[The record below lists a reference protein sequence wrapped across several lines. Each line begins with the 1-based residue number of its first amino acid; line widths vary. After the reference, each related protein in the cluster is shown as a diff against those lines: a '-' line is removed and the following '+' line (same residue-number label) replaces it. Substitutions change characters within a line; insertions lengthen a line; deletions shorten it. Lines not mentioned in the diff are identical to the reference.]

1 MNADGCDALLVVSF
15 GGPEGPDDVLP
26 FLERVTAGRG
36 VPRPRL
42 LEVAEHY
49 HRFGGVSP
57 INAQNRALVAALEAE
72 LAARGWRLPVYWG
85 NRNWHPLLADTLG
98 QMAQDGIGRAVAFV
112 TSAFSSY
119 PGCRQYLDDIER
131 ARAEVGDR
139 APEVGKLRA
148 FYNHPGFVQPM
159 ARGVEATL
167 AAVPEERRRSAHLV
181 FTAHSIPVAMAR
193 SSDYE
198 AQLQEACRLVCGLL
212 GEPYRWDLVY
222 QSRSGPPVQ
231 RWLEPDVGD
240 HLETLAAAGVD
251 DVVIVP
257 IGFVSDH
264 MEVRFDLD
272 VEAAAKADEL
282 GLRAHRAPTVGTD
295 PELVAMIVDL
305 VAERGRPER
314 ERRRLG
320 RDRPRPDSCPVG
332 CCPRPAQPA
341 QQAQLAQGRPHP

>member
-1 MNADGCDALLVVSF
+1 VNADRCDALLVVSF
-15 GGPEGPDDVLP
+15 GGPEGADDVLP
-26 FLERVTAGRG
+26 FLEKVTAGRA
-36 VPRPRL
+36 VPRQRL

-57 INAQNRALVAALEAE
+57 INAQNRELVAGLEAE
-72 LAARGWRLPVYWG
+72 LARRGWRLPVYWG
-85 NRNWHPLLADTLG
+85 NRNWHPFLADTVA
-98 QMAQDGIGRAVAFV
+98 QMADDGIRRALAFV

-159 ARGVEATL
+159 ARRVEATL
-167 AAVPEERRRSAHLV
+167 AAMPEQRRRQSRLV
-181 FTAHSIPVAMAR
+181 FTAHSIPVAMAQ

-198 AQLQEACRLVCGLL
+198 AQLREACGLVCGLL
-212 GEPYRWDLVY
+212 GERYPWDLVY
-222 QSRSGPPVQ
+222 QSRSGPPGQ
-231 RWLEPDVGD
+231 PWLEPDVRD
-240 HLETLAAAGVD
+240 HLETLAAVGVD

-272 VEAAAKADEL
+272 IDARALADKL
-282 GLRAHRAPTVGTD
+282 GLRLHRVATVGTD
-295 PELVAMIVDL
+295 PELVAMIADL
-305 VAERGRPER
+305 VAERGRPES
-314 ERRRLG
+314 ERRGLG
-320 RDRPRPDSCPVG
+320 SDRPRPDVCPPG
-332 CCPRPAQPA
+332 CCPGPV
-341 QQAQLAQGRPHP
+341 QLAQRS

>member
-1 MNADGCDALLVVSF
+1 VNADRCDALLVVSF
-15 GGPEGPDDVLP
+15 GGPEGTDDVLP
-26 FLERVTAGRG
+26 FLEKVTAGRG
-36 VPRPRL
+36 VPRQRL

-72 LAARGWRLPVYWG
+72 LAQRGWQLPVYWG
-85 NRNWHPLLADTLG
+85 NRNWHPFLADTVR
-98 QMAQDGIGRAVAFV
+98 QMTRDGIRRSLAFV

-148 FYNHPGFVQPM
+148 FYNHPGFVRPM
-159 ARGVEATL
+159 VRGVEATL
-167 AAVPEERRRSAHLV
+167 AAVPEQRRRRTHLV
-181 FTAHSIPVAMAR
+181 FTAHSIPAAMAE

-198 AQLQEACRLVCGLL
+198 AQLEEACRLVCGLL
-212 GEPYRWDLVY
+212 GARYRWDLVY
-222 QSRSGPPVQ
+222 QSRSGPPRQ
-231 RWLEPDVGD
+231 PWLEPDIGD

-272 VEAAAKADEL
+272 VEAVAKADKL

-295 PELVAMIVDL
+295 PELVAMIADL
-305 VAERGRPER
+305 VVERGQPEPER
-314 ERRRLG
+314 HRLG
-320 RDRPRPDSCPVG
+320 SDPPRPDVCPPG
-332 CCPRPAQPA
+332 CCPGPAR
-341 QQAQLAQGRPHP
+341 LAH

>member
-1 MNADGCDALLVVSF
+1 VDADRCDALLVVSF
-15 GGPEGPDDVLP
+15 GGPEGADDVLP
-26 FLERVTAGRG
+26 FLERVTGGRD
-36 VPRPRL
+36 VPRQRL

-72 LAARGWRLPVYWG
+72 LARRGWRLPVYWG
-85 NRNWHPLLADTLG
+85 NRNWHPLLADTVR
-98 QMAQDGIGRAVAFV
+98 QMAGDGIRRTVAFV

-119 PGCRQYLDDIER
+119 PGCRQYLHDIER

-139 APEVGKLRA
+139 APEVGKLRV

-159 ARGVEATL
+159 ARRVEATL
-167 AAVPEERRRSAHLV
+167 AAVPEQRRRATRLV

-198 AQLQEACRLVCGLL
+198 AQLREACRLVCGLL
-212 GEPYRWDLVY
+212 GEDERYEWDLVY
-222 QSRSGPPVQ
+222 QSRSGSPGQP
-231 RWLEPDVGD
+231 WLEPDIGN

-251 DVVIVP
+251 DVVLVP
-257 IGFVSDH
+257 LGFVSDH

-272 VEAAAKADEL
+272 VEAKAVADKL
-282 GLRAHRAPTVGTD
+282 GLRLHRAPTVGTD

-305 VAERGRPER
+305 VAERGRPES
-314 ERRRLG
+314 ERCRMG
-320 RDRPRPDSCPVG
+320 SDQPRPDVCPPG
-332 CCPRPAQPA
+332 CCPGP
-341 QQAQLAQGRPHP
+341 AQLAPSAHGRAHP

>member
-1 MNADGCDALLVVSF
+1 MDADRCDALLVVSF

-26 FLERVTAGRG
+26 FLERVTGGRG
-36 VPRPRL
+36 VSRQRL

-49 HRFGGVSP
+49 HHFGGVSP

-72 LAARGWRLPVYWG
+72 VARRGWKLPVYWG
-85 NRNWHPLLADTLG
+85 NRNWHPFLADTMG
-98 QMAQDGIGRAVAFV
+98 QMAREGISRALAFV

-119 PGCRQYLDDIER
+119 PGCRQYLEDIER
-131 ARAEVGDR
+131 ARAEVGDH

-159 ARGVEATL
+159 ARRVEATL
-167 AAVPEERRRSAHLV
+167 AALPEQRRRRARLV
-181 FTAHSIPVAMAR
+181 FTAHSIPVAMAG

-198 AQLQEACRLVCGLL
+198 AQLQEACRLVCGLV
-212 GEPYRWDLVY
+212 GERDRWDLVY
-222 QSRSGPPVQ
+222 QSRSGRPGQP
-231 RWLEPDVGD
+231 WLEPDVGD
-240 HLETLAAAGVD
+240 HLETLAATGVD

-272 VEAAAKADEL
+272 VEAAAKAEKL
-282 GLRAHRAPTVGTD
+282 GLHSHRAPTVGTD
-295 PELVAMIVDL
+295 PEFVAMIVDL

-320 RDRPRPDSCPVG
+320 SDPPRPDVCPPG
-332 CCPRPAQPA
+332 CCPGPAQPA
-341 QQAQLAQGRPHP
+341 QLAHGRPHP

>member
-1 MNADGCDALLVVSF
+1 VNADRCDALLVVSF
-15 GGPEGPDDVLP
+15 GGPEGTDDVLP
-26 FLERVTAGRG
+26 FLEKVTAGRG
-36 VPRPRL
+36 VSRQRL

-72 LAARGWRLPVYWG
+72 LAQRGWQLPVYWG
-85 NRNWHPLLADTLG
+85 NRNWHPFLTDTVR
-98 QMAQDGIGRAVAFV
+98 QMARDGIRRSLAFV

-148 FYNHPGFVQPM
+148 FYNHPGFVRPM
-159 ARGVEATL
+159 ARGVEATV
-167 AAVPEERRRSAHLV
+167 AAVPEQRRRRTHLV
-181 FTAHSIPVAMAR
+181 FTAHSIPAAMAE

-212 GEPYRWDLVY
+212 GDRYRWDLVY
-222 QSRSGPPVQ
+222 QSRSGPPGQ
-231 RWLEPDVGD
+231 PWLEPDVGD

-272 VEAAAKADEL
+272 VEAVAKADKL
-282 GLRAHRAPTVGTD
+282 GLHAHRAPTVGTD
-295 PELVAMIVDL
+295 PELVGMIADL

-314 ERRRLG
+314 EGRRLG
-320 RDRPRPDSCPVG
+320 SDPPRPDVCPPG
-332 CCPRPAQPA
+332 CCPGPA
-341 QQAQLAQGRPHP
+341 R

>member
-1 MNADGCDALLVVSF
+1 VNADRCDALLVVSF
-15 GGPEGPDDVLP
+15 GGPEGTDDVLP
-26 FLERVTAGRG
+26 FLEKVTAGRG
-36 VPRPRL
+36 VPRQRL

-49 HRFGGVSP
+49 HRLGGVSP

-72 LAARGWRLPVYWG
+72 LAQRGWQLPVYWG
-85 NRNWHPLLADTLG
+85 NRNWHPFLADTMR
-98 QMAQDGIGRAVAFV
+98 QMTRDGIRRSLAFV

-148 FYNHPGFVQPM
+148 FYNHPGFVRPM
-159 ARGVEATL
+159 ARGVDATL
-167 AAVPEERRRSAHLV
+167 AAVPEQRRRRTHLV
-181 FTAHSIPVAMAR
+181 FTAHSIPAAMAE

-212 GEPYRWDLVY
+212 GERYRWDLVY
-222 QSRSGPPVQ
+222 QSRSGPPRQ
-231 RWLEPDVGD
+231 PWLEPDIGD

-272 VEAAAKADEL
+272 VEAVAKADKL

-295 PELVAMIVDL
+295 PELVAMIADL
-305 VAERGRPER
+305 VVERGQPER
-314 ERRRLG
+314 ERQRLG
-320 RDRPRPDSCPVG
+320 SDPPRPDVCPPG
-332 CCPRPAQPA
+332 CCPGPAR
-341 QQAQLAQGRPHP
+341 LAR